1 MLGSRSNSHSRLKC
15 LLQCSELR
23 ICGIQVMTQ
32 LLFIAFVNLL
42 KCSYGV
48 EFQQPCLN
56 PERPSH
62 EMGGK
67 ELLQNTS
74 RRNGGQHHEDK
85 T

>member
-1 MLGSRSNSHSRLKC
+1 
-15 LLQCSELR
+15 
-23 ICGIQVMTQ
+23 MTQ